1 MKITNHN
8 KGARISDCQKHE
20 DITVKT
26 SEQLSTFSTLKKLP
40 EKVIVLKDI
49 TKKYCFWR

>member
-8 KGARISDCQKHE
+8 KGV
-20 DITVKT
+20 TVKT